1 MNDHFFS
8 VINGLTTAASVIP
21 YSGGDIVLSQ
31 REMKNLKINQF
42 INLKSKS
49 L

>member
-1 MNDHFFS
+1 MTTFFS
-8 VINGLTTAASVIP
+8 VTNGLTTAASVIA
-21 YSGGDIVLSQ
+21 YSGGDIVLYQ
-31 REMKNLKINQF
+31 REMKNFKFNQF